1 MSSVPPF
8 RPLSDLT
15 DAPAPEPAPAQAGGG
30 EVARDARG
38 VPLDAD
44 APLGATGLHA
54 LAHDSAESIADDL
67 AHTPDH
73 RLEGFRRYT
82 LPGAVALLGLV
93 AFAVLVATRS
103 DLRAA
108 PPQGLVPADAAGA
121 LAPMTPPGADEAY
134 TFAGLDI
141 HPDRLHRDYFAGAF
155 TGSEV
160 RSPSGADFL
169 WRLDMYRRA
178 YGEDGNHTVR
188 VYDERDG
195 RVLDVESV
203 PDLGITDWDAVN
215 AARRALSETLRV
227 KWMARGIPREYLTI
241 RWGYRDQTGE
251 ARERD
256 ARYIAYEVNLA
267 RRLGLSLLAT
277 EIGTVET
284 FNQDRLVSS
293 AGARSRYQMMPDILR
308 MFDVEQY
315 RLPVASGGTIEVKE
329 EWHPLLAMEPSLM
342 LVRAYSNAVGHELPG
357 VSAYHTGP
365 GNLFALY
372 REFMRAHPGMRHTRG
387 RHVSDAYM
395 WGVTDGFARVDAV
408 SSFGAQSRVY
418 VLKAYGALRA
428 TENRLVDPNDGF
440 RGERVRLR
448 TGSGIALSDLL
459 ATLAPHERRLDWG
472 PAEDGSLYERFREMN
487 PHLALPVAGGDDVP
501 AVGDVRLTASAGGVP
516 VRFFL
521 PLGAADVL
529 ARVGR
534 DIVAEAVPFD
544 GTTFLV
550 DDTERTS
557 TDRAYDALVEDV
569 GRFGF
574 TRANQGRLMVLH
586 DRMQELAAANPA
598 SRFRQ
603 TQAKIIRIHASIWRT
618 AGFRDLVATTETL
631 FSVNPLVQMGRQP
644 LASADSALP
653 PAPRRTDSLAP
664 VAPMP
669 PRIEDQV
676 RY

>member
-8 RPLSDLT
+8 RPFSDLAS
-15 DAPAPEPAPAQAGGG
+15 DSKGDPSGVGPAGGD
-30 EVARDARG
+30 VARDARG
-38 VPLDAD
+38 VPLPAED
-44 APLGATGLHA
+44 GRHA
-54 LAHDSAESIADDL
+54 LAVDTPESIADDL
-67 AHTPDH
+67 AHTPDG
-73 RLEGFRRYT
+73 RLDHFRRFR
-82 LPGAVALLGLV
+82 LPGAVAVLGLT
-93 AFAVLVATRS
+93 AFALLVASRS

-108 PPQGLVPADAAGA
+108 PPQGLVPADAAA
-121 LAPMTPPGADEAY
+121 RLAPPAPPAADEAY

-155 TGSEV
+155 TGDAV

-169 WRLDMYRRA
+169 WRLNMYRRA
-178 YGEDGNHTVR
+178 YGEDGNLTIR
-188 VYDERDG
+188 VYDDRDG
-195 RVLDVESV
+195 RMLDVESV
-203 PDLGITDWDAVN
+203 PDLGTTDWDAVN
-215 AARRALSETLRV
+215 LQRRALSEAMRV
-227 KWMARGIPREYLTI
+227 KWTGRGIPREALTI
-241 RWGYRDQTGE
+241 RWGYRHQTDE
-251 ARERD
+251 ARARD

-284 FNQDRLVSS
+284 FNQDKLVSS

-315 RLPVASGGTIEVKE
+315 ALPVASGGTIEVKE

-357 VSAYHTGP
+357 ISAYHTGP

-372 REFMRAHPGMRHTRG
+372 REFMRAHPGMRHVRG
-387 RHVSDAYM
+387 GHVSDAYM

-428 TENRLVDPNDGF
+428 TEDELVDPSASF
-440 RGERVRLR
+440 RGERVRLQ
-448 TGSGIALSDLL
+448 TGAGIALSDLL
-459 ATLAPHERRLDWG
+459 ETLAPHERRLDWG
-472 PAEDGSLYERFREMN
+472 PADEGSLYARFREMN
-487 PHLALPVAGGDDVP
+487 PHLALPVAAGDDVP

-521 PLGAADVL
+521 PLGATDVL
-529 ARVGR
+529 RRVGR
-534 DIVAEAVPFD
+534 DIVAESLPFD

-550 DDTERTS
+550 GEAERTS

-574 TRANQGRLMVLH
+574 TRANQGRLLVLH
-586 DRMQELAAANPA
+586 DRMQELAAADPQ
-598 SRFRQ
+598 SRYRQ

-618 AGFRDLVATTETL
+618 SGFRDLVATTETL

-653 PAPRRTDSLAP
+653 PAARPASPRAPIAP

-669 PRIEDQV
+669 PRIEDTV